1 MFSKKV
7 KKSMKMKLSFPMK
20 KKILTAMSV
29 IALAT
34 VANAASFKWYSECKL
49 WNPATNSYA
58 TDEPTGGTICLC
70 LVVTDADTG
79 ATSYKFLQDSI
90 LVQSGYTSEIGK
102 VKSVGT
108 NNRYTIPTGTLKDG
122 DILTVLFWDRE
133 DKFSHLYYV
142 DENGQPTSKIVDDT
156 YVVSGISDGV
166 STLDP
171 FIFAKGGNFTTA
183 VPEPTAG
190 VLLLLGLAGLAL
202 RRRRA

>member
-1 MFSKKV
+1 
-7 KKSMKMKLSFPMK
+7 
-20 KKILTAMSV
+20 MSV

-156 YVVSGISDGV
+156 YVVSEGRQLHDGSAGADCGSASAPRPCGPCASPTSRIVHVNDTNGAHPLPCMMVAIPIRSKHIS
-166 STLDP
+166 
-171 FIFAKGGNFTTA
+171 FYQ
-183 VPEPTAG
+183 
-190 VLLLLGLAGLAL
+190 LL
-202 RRRRA
+202 